1 MLYAVTEIAAF
12 MVGATIVGFL
22 LGRITKRS
30 SPKIKSG
37 EDVAELA
44 LAQASVRELETE
56 RASLR
61 EQLRDAKERTRLLA
75 AETTAAESTGELA
88 ADKKRLQQALTDAEA
103 QADRLRATIAERDT
117 RIAALTSGEP
127 LPPQDATSGPVGY
140 SSSAGTLA
148 DTRIVFGEEPEED

>member
-30 SPKIKSG
+30 SPKTKSG
-37 EDVAELA
+37 QGSAELEM
-44 LAQASVRELETE
+44 AQSSIRELEKE

-61 EQLRDAKERTRLLA
+61 DQLRDSKERTRLLA
-75 AETTAAESTGELA
+75 AETTSAESTGELA
-88 ADKKRLQQALTDAEA
+88 ADKKRLQQALADAEA

-117 RIAALTSGEP
+117 RIASLVSGDA
-127 LPPQDATSGPVGY
+127 PPPDEASSGSVGY
-140 SSSAGTLA
+140 SSSAGTFA
-148 DTRIVFGEEPEED
+148 DTRIVFGEEED